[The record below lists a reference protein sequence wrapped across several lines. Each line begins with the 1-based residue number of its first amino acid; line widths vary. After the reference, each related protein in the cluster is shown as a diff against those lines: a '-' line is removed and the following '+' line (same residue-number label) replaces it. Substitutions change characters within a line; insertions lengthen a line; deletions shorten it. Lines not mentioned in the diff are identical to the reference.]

1 MGGFCQL
8 RVRQK
13 TICKQHNIISYHK
26 LLTTAGVAA
35 ARLADAVA
43 WGSYYYGNMSI
54 NEKLFHSLVQHKMD
68 CELKNL
74 IYKFYTRPT
83 FRKKYHDKLS

>member
-54 NEKLFHSLVQHKMD
+54 NEKLFHSLVQHKSFTQD
-68 CELKNL
+68 PRLEKN
-74 IYKFYTRPT
+74 IMTS
-83 FRKKYHDKLS
+83 YHEK